1 MNYIGAELATLTT
14 GPSMTKKSNRA
25 RESFAD
31 RVTALRQQNALTA
44 SDLAKLANVTP
55 AAVWNWEKNGITPR
69 PATVSTLA
77 NKLGV
82 TPEFLL
88 TGETAT
94 PMQREAQ
101 TSVRDADNTMGVF
114 KLQDASL
121 EELISAIEAK
131 GFSVIVRSRS
141 AS

>member
-1 MNYIGAELATLTT
+1 
-14 GPSMTKKSNRA
+14 MTKKSNRA
-25 RESFAD
+25 RGSFAD

-69 PATVSTLA
+69 PATVTALA

-88 TGETAT
+88 TGDTTT
-94 PMQREAQ
+94 PRPSESE
-101 TSVRDADNTMGVF
+101 TSVVDVIPSIGGF
-114 KLQDASL
+114 KLKDASL

>member
-1 MNYIGAELATLTT
+1 M
-14 GPSMTKKSNRA
+14 PKKANRA

-55 AAVWNWEKNGITPR
+55 AAVWNWEKNGTTPR
-69 PATVSTLA
+69 QATVNTLA
-77 NKLGV
+77 HKLGV

-88 TGETAT
+88 TGDTAL
-94 PMQREAQ
+94 PVPSESQPD
-101 TSVRDADNTMGVF
+101 VRNTNASIEIF
-114 KLQDASL
+114 RLKDASL

-131 GFSVIVRSRS
+131 GFSVTIRSRS
-141 AS
+141 APDA

>member
-1 MNYIGAELATLTT
+1 M
-14 GPSMTKKSNRA
+14 PKKSNRA

-69 PATVSTLA
+69 PATVTTLA

-88 TGETAT
+88 TGDTAT
-94 PMQREAQ
+94 PMSSESQPA
-101 TSVRDADNTMGVF
+101 VIDAGASIGVF
-114 KLQDASL
+114 NLKDASL

-141 AS
+141 TP

>member
-1 MNYIGAELATLTT
+1 
-14 GPSMTKKSNRA
+14 
-25 RESFAD
+25 
-31 RVTALRQQNALTA
+31 VTA
-44 SDLAKLANVTP
+44 
-55 AAVWNWEKNGITPR
+55 
-69 PATVSTLA
+69 LA

-88 TGETAT
+88 TGDTAT
-94 PMQREAQ
+94 PMASESQ
-101 TSVRDADNTMGVF
+101 TAVVDARPPLGVF
-114 KLQDASL
+114 KLKDASL